1 MPQYLK
7 ADELKISLRGLQAC
21 QVQAAAVQNESG
33 SVASV
38 VQQQVKEI
46 AGCKKHDS
54 SPCASQST
62 ATSLHT
68 ETFANTLLGFT
79 TDKKIRQKKKKNK
92 KKKKLCA
99 ATTQHTTLVI
109 WSTAALYLV

>member
-1 MPQYLK
+1 LSS
-7 ADELKISLRGLQAC
+7 A
-21 QVQAAAVQNESG
+21 G
-33 SVASV
+33 SSTAKRIWICCFCSPTTG
-38 VQQQVKEI
+38 E
-46 AGCKKHDS
+46 GNRWLEKHDS

-79 TDKKIRQKKKKNK
+79 TDKKIRQKKKK
-92 KKKKLCA
+92 KKKLCA

>member
-7 ADELKISLRGLQAC
+7 ADELKISFRSPTTGEGNRWL
-21 QVQAAAVQNESG
+21 
-33 SVASV
+33 
-38 VQQQVKEI
+38 EI
-46 AGCKKHDS
+46 HDS
-54 SPCASQST
+54 SPCASQSK

-79 TDKKIRQKKKKNK
+79 TDKKIRQKKK
-92 KKKKLCA
+92 LCA

-109 WSTAALYLV
+109 WSTAALYLI

>member
-7 ADELKISLRGLQAC
+7 ADDLKISLREVQAC
-21 QVQAAAVQNESG
+21 QVQAAALQKRIWICCFCSPTTGEGNRWLE
-33 SVASV
+33 
-38 VQQQVKEI
+38 
-46 AGCKKHDS
+46 KHDS
-54 SPCASQST
+54 SPSQSI

-68 ETFANTLLGFT
+68 ETFANTRLGFI
-79 TDKKIRQKKKKNK
+79 TDKKIRQKKKKKK